1 MLVSAPTTVIKRSKR
16 QSDALIFFRVVFI
29 DMLFSLITQK
39 ADHFIFL
46 RKAADLVFRK
56 YEFAVSKYIK
66 DTIATPD
73 QFCLYAELF

>member
-1 MLVSAPTTVIKRSKR
+1 
-16 QSDALIFFRVVFI
+16 
-29 DMLFSLITQK
+29 MLFSLITQK